1 MYAAPR
7 VLVVEDEMIV
17 SEDLAEG
24 LMSLGYEICGA
35 VSRGEDAV
43 KLAETSA
50 PDLVLMDIKLKGEMD
65 GIEAAQLIRAR
76 LGTPIIFLTSYADS
90 ELVERAKLSEPS
102 GYLIK
107 PFSERELQ
115 VTIEMAL
122 YRAKM
127 ERRLRESE
135 QFNRFLVENS
145 PLGILVTDRH
155 GQIRYANPAAGS
167 ILGYPDDSVSQIL
180 GKTLLELPGTRET
193 PDCADDLQLL
203 LAGRPLS
210 DAELSYSQPGNHREQ
225 TLYLNGA
232 AQMGPDGTISGTIL
246 TLSDLTERL
255 EAEEELRRSEARHR
269 ALLEAIPD
277 AVVVYDAEGKVTF
290 VNEGFREMYGWSG
303 EELMGGGIDFV
314 PLDESEAT
322 AMAWERV
329 SHGEEVELE
338 TKRLTKAGDE
348 LDIQLRASILRGRDG
363 ERLECIVVH
372 RDITQ
377 RKMAERVLSDSR
389 KQLEVRVQERTAEL
403 LALNEELKEEIR
415 QRRLAEQSA
424 VREKENLE
432 RVFEAMADGVHIVD
446 QNYDIQYVNRA
457 LENDFGPTRGRKC
470 YQYFH
475 DRSAPCPECH
485 MQKVFERPSV
495 RQEWRS
501 FKTGKTYELV
511 DTIVKNADGTLSKLE
526 IFRDISRRK
535 KAEKA
540 LKENE
545 KRYREL
551 VENAGDL
558 VFQTDSNG
566 YLTFVNTAAQKIIGY
581 SENELIG
588 KHFQEFVDPNWREEV
603 VRFYGKQF
611 VKKVP
616 ETYYEFPAQ
625 TKTGRALWLGQKVH
639 LLIEG
644 DEIRGM
650 QAIARD
656 ITERREAEQALR
668 ESEERFREL
677 ADLLPQFVYEMNTE
691 GNLTFSNKAGLE
703 AIGYTWDD
711 IRAGMN
717 GIEVFS
723 SEDRHKAMKYFAK
736 VMQGEQTHGI
746 EYRLRRKDGSLI
758 PAITYSSPILRD
770 GKVTGMRGVAIDLS
784 RLKEMEAQLRHA
796 QKMQAVGTLAGGIA
810 HDFNNMLSPIIMGAE
825 MALDEVE
832 QGSEARFYLEEIRTA
847 AERAADLV
855 RQILIMSRYS
865 EPETKIVSLSS
876 IFEEFIRFSRATL
889 PATIQLHYS
898 NNAERDT
905 IEADPT
911 QMQQVLMNLAT
922 NAAHAM
928 GAEGGVLKIDAT
940 NVAFNPDS
948 LREGSPGE
956 PATHIKL
963 TVTDSGYG
971 MTPEVRERIFEPYF
985 TTKQAGEGSG
995 LGLAV
1000 VHGIVQRHG
1009 AAIKVESTPGE
1020 GSVFS
1025 IYFPLVERR
1034 PGDDG
1039 SPLEDVRRGSERILL
1054 VDDEAALVDMA
1065 RKVLTSMGYAVTSL
1079 TSSHEALELFGKA
1092 PDRFD
1097 LVITDMAMPHL
1108 TGKRLAKLLLEIRP
1122 DIPIILTTGFSDR
1135 ITLDEAQETGIS
1147 TIMLKPMGRNGL
1159 SKAIRKALDG
1169 D

>member
-1 MYAAPR
+1 MSAAPR
-7 VLVVEDEMIV
+7 VLVVEDEIIV
-17 SEDLAEG
+17 AEDLAQG

-50 PDLVLMDIKLKGEMD
+50 PDLVLMDIMLKGGMD
-65 GIEAAQLIRAR
+65 GIQAAQLIRAR
-76 LGTPIIFLTSYADS
+76 LGTPIVFITSYADS
-90 ELVERAKLSEPS
+90 ELVERAKLSEPV

-107 PFSERELQ
+107 PFSERELH
-115 VTIEMAL
+115 VTVEMAL
-122 YRAKM
+122 YRAGM
-127 ERRLRESE
+127 EKRLRESE
-135 QFNRFLVENS
+135 QFNRVLVENS
-145 PLGILVTDRH
+145 PLAILFTDPD
-155 GQIRYANPAAGS
+155 GKIRYANSTAGTM
-167 ILGYPDDSVSQIL
+167 LGYPDDSVSRIL
-180 GKTLLELPGTRET
+180 DKTLLDLPGIKGTA
-193 PDCADDLQLL
+193 DVADDLRLL
-203 LAGRPLS
+203 LAGRRLS
-210 DAELSYSQPGNHREQ
+210 NVEFGYLLPGNERAR
-225 TLYLNGA
+225 TLCVNGA
-232 AQMGPDGTISGTIL
+232 AQTASDGTISGTIL
-246 TLSDLTERL
+246 MVSDLTERM
-255 EAEEELRRSEARHR
+255 EAEEEVRRSEARHR

-277 AVVVYDAEGKVTF
+277 AVVAYDADGKVTF
-290 VNEGFREMYGWSG
+290 VNKGFREMYGWSG

-322 AMAWERV
+322 AMALERV

-338 TKRLTKAGDE
+338 TKRLTKTGNE

-363 ERLECIVVH
+363 EPLECIVVH

-377 RKMAERVLSDSR
+377 RKMAERVLRDAH
-389 KQLEVRVQERTAEL
+389 KQLEERVRERTAEL
-403 LALNEELKEEIR
+403 LALNEELKEEIK
-415 QRRLAEQSA
+415 QRKSAEQSA

-432 RVFEAMADGVHIVD
+432 RVIEAMEDGVHIVD
-446 QNYDIQYVNRA
+446 QNYNVQYVNRA
-457 LENDFGPTRGRKC
+457 LEKDFGPAQGRKC

-475 DRSAPCPECH
+475 DRSAPCRKCH
-485 MQKVFERPSV
+485 MQQVFERPSV

-511 DTIVKNADGTLSKLE
+511 DTEVKNPDGSLSKLE
-526 IFRDISRRK
+526 IFRDISKRK

-540 LKENE
+540 LKESE

-558 VFQTDSNG
+558 VFQTDSNA

-588 KHFQEFVDPNWREEV
+588 KHFQEFVDPDWREEV
-603 VRFYGKQF
+603 VRFYGRQF

-625 TKTGRALWLGQKVH
+625 TKTGKALWLGQKVH
-639 LLIEG
+639 LLVDGE
-644 DEIRGM
+644 EIRGM

-656 ITERREAEQALR
+656 ITERKEAEKALR

-677 ADLLPQFVYEMNTE
+677 ADLLPQFVYEMNKE
-691 GNLTFSNKAGLE
+691 GNLTFLNKAGLE
-703 AIGYTWDD
+703 AIGYTWSD
-711 IRAGMN
+711 IRGGMS

-723 SEDRHKAMKYFAK
+723 SEDRHKAMRYFAK

-825 MALDEVE
+825 MALDEAE
-832 QGSEARFYLEEIRTA
+832 QGSEVRLYLEEIKTA

-855 RQILIMSRYS
+855 RQILVMSRYS
-865 EPETKIVSLSS
+865 EPETKTISFGAILQ
-876 IFEEFIRFSRATL
+876 EFVRFSRATL
-889 PATIQLHYS
+889 PTTIQVRHS
-898 NNAERDT
+898 DTAERDN

-928 GAEGGVLKIDAT
+928 GAEGGVLDINLT
-940 NVAFNPDS
+940 NVAFDPDS
-948 LREGSPGE
+948 FREASAGE
-956 PATHIKL
+956 PATYIKL
-963 TVTDSGYG
+963 TVKDSGYG

-1009 AAIKVESTPGE
+1009 GAIRVESTLGE
-1020 GSVFS
+1020 GATFSV
-1025 IYFPLVERR
+1025 YFPLVEER
-1034 PGDDG
+1034 PGDEG
-1039 SPLEDVRRGSERILL
+1039 SPSEDVRRGAERVLF
-1054 VDDEAALVDMA
+1054 VDDEAAVVDMA
-1065 RKVLTSMGYAVTSL
+1065 RKMLTSMGYAVTSA
-1079 TSSHEALELFGKA
+1079 TNSAEALELFRKA
-1092 PDRFD
+1092 PHRFD
-1097 LVITDMAMPHL
+1097 LVITDMAMPNM
-1108 TGKRLAKLLLEIRP
+1108 TGKRLAKRLLEIRP
-1122 DIPIILTTGFSDR
+1122 DMRIILTTGFSNQ
-1135 ITLDEAQETGIS
+1135 ITLDEAQEMGIRAV
-1147 TIMLKPMGRNGL
+1147 MLKPMGRNEL
-1159 SKAIRKALDG
+1159 SKAIRKDLDEV
-1169 D
+1169 